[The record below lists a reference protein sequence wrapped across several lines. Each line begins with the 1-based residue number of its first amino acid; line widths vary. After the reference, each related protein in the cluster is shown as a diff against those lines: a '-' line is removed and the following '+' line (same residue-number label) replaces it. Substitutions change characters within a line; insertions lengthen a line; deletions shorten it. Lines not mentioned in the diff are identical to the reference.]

1 MVVKGSFNRPVGSLE
16 ARFEVTDGDAQLPVT
31 TSRILPDMFAEGTA
45 VVASGRLQDGIFVA
59 DEVLAKHDENAARTG
74 SGPAVVRVAG
84 LAAAGWPAAG
94 GRASQQPGL
103 DGGGATGRLCPAAAG
118 RRRVRRAHRRIRAA
132 GFLGAL
138 RGRPA
143 AQAPPRAARRA
154 AGRPA
159 RDRTA
164 AGCTDCQR
172 AEGSDPADALPGAV
186 QAGAE
191 TVPRA
196 AQAPAAP
203 ARGGVQQQP
212 GRHRQPDRVCA
223 VVQVQAAQ
231 HARTGLQHLRVQAV
245 PAGCA
250 GRLPQPAA

>member
-1 MVVKGSFNRPVGSLE
+1 MRS
-16 ARFEVTDGDAQLPVT
+16 ATCDGGQL
-31 TSRILPDMFAEGTA
+31 RC
-45 VVASGRLQDGIFVA
+45 
-59 DEVLAKHDENAARTG
+59 VLARPPQCAGRTPERRRPHPAARG
-74 SGPAVVRVAG
+74 RAD
-84 LAAAGWPAAG
+84 PAAG
-94 GRASQQPGL
+94 HFPPPG
-103 DGGGATGRLCPAAAG
+103 TGAAG
-118 RRRVRRAHRRIRAA
+118 QRRGQRQRVRHPFLRRYRAA
-132 GFLGAL
+132 GGLGAL